1 MSFKN
6 IVGKMSREIGKG
18 YRKLLA
24 PKGVRELPPEW
35 PEDFSDFTRNLWR
48 QVSTCT
54 MTSKERVASL
64 ERAIR
69 YLHEYNITGDFVE
82 CGVAAGG
89 SVMVMAITLQE
100 LGITDR
106 RIWLFDTFEG
116 MPEPTE
122 HDKGRFDTPALKLY
136 NKKFDPVD
144 GWIKFGVD
152 DVRTNVLTT
161 GYPEQK
167 FEFVKGKVQDTLPD
181 RTPEQ
186 IAMLRLDT
194 DWYESTKAEMENL
207 FPRLQTGGLI
217 LIDDYYRWKG
227 SRKAVDE
234 YIAANNIR
242 IFWSR
247 IDENA
252 VLGVKQG

>member
-1 MSFKN
+1 MTFGNLSKK
-6 IVGKMSREIGKG
+6 VSREIGKG

-24 PKGVRELPPEW
+24 PQGVRELPPEW
-35 PEDFSDFTRNLWR
+35 PEDFSDFTKNLWR
-48 QVSTCT
+48 QISTCT
-54 MTSKERVASL
+54 MTSKERVAAL
-64 ERAIR
+64 EGAVRYIHASAID
-69 YLHEYNITGDFVE
+69 GDFVE

-89 SVMVMAITLQE
+89 SVMAMAIVLQD

-122 HDKGRFDTPALKLY
+122 HDMGRFDTPAMKLY
-136 NKKFDPVD
+136 NKKHDAKT
-144 GWIKFGVD
+144 GWIKFGID

-161 GYPEQK
+161 GYPEK
-167 FEFVKGKVQDTLPD
+167 NLEFIKGKVQETLPTN
-181 RTPEQ
+181 TPEQ
-186 IAMLRLDT
+186 IALLRLDT
-194 DWYESTKAEMENL
+194 DWYESTKAEMEYL
-207 FPRLQTGGLI
+207 FPLLQPGGLI

-234 YIAANNIR
+234 YTDANNIR

>member
-1 MSFKN
+1 MSIDN
-6 IVGKMSREIGKG
+6 LGKKVSREIGKG
-18 YRKLLA
+18 FRKILA

-35 PEDFSDFTRNLWR
+35 PEDFSDFTKSLWR

-54 MTSKERVASL
+54 MTSKERVAAL
-64 ERAIR
+64 EGAVR
-69 YLHEYNITGDFVE
+69 YIHNAGIEGDFVE

-89 SVMVMAITLQE
+89 SVMAMAIVLHD
-100 LGITDR
+100 LGTSNR

-122 HDKGRFDTPALKLY
+122 HDMGRFDTPAMKLY
-136 NKKFDPVD
+136 RKKHDPVD

-152 DVRTNVLTT
+152 VVRDNVLTT
-161 GYPEQK
+161 GYPADNL
-167 FEFVKGKVQDTLPD
+167 EFVKGKVQETLPD
-181 RTPEQ
+181 RMPEQ
-186 IAMLRLDT
+186 IALLRLDT
-194 DWYESTKAEMENL
+194 DWYESTKAEMEHL
-207 FPRLQTGGLI
+207 FPKLQTGGLI

-234 YIAANNIR
+234 YVAANDIR
-242 IFWSR
+242 VFWSR